1 MKMAKLFEFFFL
13 NPYKIIFSFIFISI
27 FSLYFSIENLKIN
40 TSTDSLID
48 NNLEFKKD
56 QKKLNEQFQ
65 ILSNNILIRI
75 SSEQTDKI
83 KLVYDEINQKLENKK
98 EIDFF
103 YSPNFDEFFRENFF
117 LLLNEEQKEN
127 FVDELYKFQPFLSEI
142 NDNPK
147 IKGFNDFIELL
158 IKSEKLNSIGDLEKI
173 FKIFVK
179 SLEDKKNV
187 EWKSLLDRDLNEI
200 FILISMN
207 KNHLENHGF
216 AKFYNF
222 LNSLNEKYDDSNMD
236 LSFTGGLVIDHEEL
250 RSVSSGA
257 MFSGFLS
264 LILVSLILFFAFRKI
279 KLIIFLTLSIFIGLI
294 ITTGLTTLVVGSLN
308 LISVAFA
315 VLFIGVSV
323 DFGIQVY
330 LRILEK
336 KESSNFISSIRTIS
350 KTITIAAIPS
360 IIGFL
365 SFIPTN
371 YIGLSEL
378 GIISAIGLLTG
389 LLVNIFLLPSF
400 LLISK
405 NKNEF
410 RIQENIKNYNW
421 SIFFK
426 LIKKYRSLI
435 LSVFFIIAI
444 FDFYY
449 FKSLTFDS
457 DALKLK
463 DQDLQSVK
471 LAKELIE
478 KNPTSD
484 YVISILSDNVISN
497 DKIKK
502 ILSDDNIKSIK
513 SLDSLL
519 ENYESDNL
527 DYLKILFSSNK
538 SEVFFSDFQEIN
550 RLKNLLNKVKHSD
563 DQNLSAISDKLIVEL
578 SKSEINKTS
587 AKEIENILF
596 KNFNEVIDF
605 ILNLGEKPNFK
616 INEMPDYYKKRYE
629 SSEGFKRI
637 EVLPSKDVKI
647 HRNLEE
653 FVFSVKS
660 IFPNATG
667 MPVIQ
672 IEAGKVVVNSFIF
685 AFTISFIFTLVFL
698 TLIFR
703 DYKKVIIC
711 LSSLFVA
718 LVLLVFLMI
727 LFNINLNF
735 ANMIS
740 LPLLFSLG
748 ISYPIYFVSRLS
760 ETKDLGEV
768 FNSNTPLAIL
778 CSALTTIA
786 SFGTLYFSSHDG
798 TSSMGLLLFLSL
810 STTLISSLIFLPI
823 IALKINPR

>member
-1 MKMAKLFEFFFL
+1 MAKLFENLFL
-13 NPYKIIFSFIFISI
+13 NPYKIIFVFILISI
-27 FSLYFSIENLKIN
+27 FSLYFSIENLQIN

-75 SSEQTDKI
+75 SSDQTDKI

-103 YSPNFDEFFRENFF
+103 YSPNFDDFFRENFF

-147 IKGFNDFIELL
+147 VKGFNDFLDLL

-173 FKIFVK
+173 FKIFLK
-179 SLEDKKNV
+179 SLENKKNV
-187 EWKSLLDRDLNEI
+187 EWKSLLDRELNEI
-200 FILISMN
+200 FILISLN
-207 KNHLENHGF
+207 KNYLENQGF
-216 AKFYNF
+216 TKFYNF
-222 LNSLNEKYDDSNMD
+222 LNSLKEEYDDSNMD

-250 RSVSSGA
+250 KSVSSGA

-264 LILVSLILFFAFRKI
+264 LILVSLILFFAFRRI

-315 VLFIGVSV
+315 VLFIGISV

-336 KESSNFISSIRTIS
+336 KESSNFISSIRNIS

-365 SFIPTN
+365 SFIPTS
-371 YIGLSEL
+371 YVGLSEL

-410 RIQENIKNYNW
+410 RVKENIKNYNW

-435 LSVFFIIAI
+435 LSVFFIITI
-444 FDFYY
+444 FDFYF
-449 FKSLTFDS
+449 FKSLTFDA

-463 DQDLQSVK
+463 DQDLQSVM

-484 YVISILSDNVISN
+484 YVISILSDNAIPN

-502 ILSDDNIKSIK
+502 ILSDDNVKSIK

-538 SEVFFSDFQEIN
+538 SDVFFSDFNEIN
-550 RLKNLLNKVKHSD
+550 RLKNLLKKVKHSD
-563 DQNLSAISDKLIVEL
+563 NQNLSDVSDKLIVEL

-596 KNFNEVIDF
+596 RNFNEVIDF
-605 ILNLGEKPNFK
+605 ILNLGDKPNLK
-616 INEMPDYYKKRYE
+616 INEIPDYYKKRYE

-703 DYKKVIIC
+703 DYKKVFIC

-718 LVLLVFLMI
+718 LVLLIFLMI

-748 ISYPIYFVSRLS
+748 VSYPIYFVSRLS
-760 ETKDLGEV
+760 ETDDLERV
-768 FNSNTPLAIL
+768 FSSNTPLAIL

-810 STTLISSLIFLPI
+810 STTLISSLIFLPL
-823 IALKINPR
+823 IAVKINPR

>member
-1 MKMAKLFEFFFL
+1 MAKLFENIFR
-13 NPYKIIFSFIFISI
+13 NPYKIIISFFLISI

-40 TSTDSLID
+40 TSTESLID

-56 QKKLNEQFQ
+56 QRELNKQFQ
-65 ILSNNILIRI
+65 ILSNNILVRI
-75 SSEQTDKI
+75 KSEKNDKI
-83 KLVYDEINQKLENKK
+83 KLVYDEINQKLKNKK

-117 LLLNEEQKEN
+117 LLFNEEQKEN

-158 IKSEKLNSIGDLEKI
+158 IKSEKLDSISDLKKI
-173 FKIFVK
+173 FEIFLK

-200 FILISMN
+200 FILISLN
-207 KNHLENHGF
+207 EDHLEKYGF
-216 AKFYNF
+216 TEFYTF
-222 LNSLNEKYDDSNMD
+222 LNSLSEEYDDSNVA

-250 RSVSSGA
+250 KSVSSGA
-257 MFSGFLS
+257 IFSGVLS
-264 LILVSLILFFAFRKI
+264 IILVSLILFFAFRRI

-294 ITTGLTTLVVGSLN
+294 ITTGLTTLIVGSLN

-315 VLFIGVSV
+315 VLFIGISV

-336 KESSNFISSIRTIS
+336 KNLSNFITSLQTIS
-350 KTITIAAIPS
+350 KTISIAAIPS

-365 SFIPTN
+365 SFIPTS
-371 YIGLSEL
+371 YVGLSEL

-389 LLVNIFLLPSF
+389 LLVNVFLLPSF

-410 RIQENIKNYNW
+410 RIEENTKNFNW
-421 SIFFK
+421 SIFYR
-426 LIKKYRSLI
+426 LIDKYRYFIFSAI
-435 LSVFFIIAI
+435 FIITI

-463 DQDLQSVK
+463 DQDLQSVV

-484 YVISILSDNVISN
+484 YVISILSDNAFPN

-502 ILSDDNIKSIK
+502 ILSDDNVRSIK

-538 SEVFFSDFQEIN
+538 SDVFFSDIKEID
-550 RLKNLLNKVKHSD
+550 RLKNLLNKIKHSD
-563 DQNLSAISDKLIVEL
+563 NQNLSDISDKLIDEL
-578 SKSEINKTS
+578 SKSKINKTM

-596 KNFNEVIDF
+596 KDFNEVIEF
-605 ILNLGEKPNFK
+605 ISNLGDKPNFK
-616 INEMPDYYKKRYE
+616 TNEIPDYYKKRYE
-629 SSEGFKRI
+629 SSEGVKRI

-653 FVFSVKS
+653 FVLSVKS

-672 IEAGKVVVNSFIF
+672 IEAGKVVINSFIF

-703 DYKKVIIC
+703 DYKKVAIC
-711 LSSLFVA
+711 ISSLFVA
-718 LVLLVFLMI
+718 LILLVFLMI

-760 ETKDLGEV
+760 ETKDLGRV
-768 FNSNTPLAIL
+768 FSSNTPLAIL

-810 STTLISSLIFLPI
+810 STTLISSLIFLPL

>member
-1 MKMAKLFEFFFL
+1 MAKLFEKIFL
-13 NPYKIIFSFIFISI
+13 NPYKIISSFVFISI

-48 NNLEFKKD
+48 NNLEFKKN
-56 QKKLNEQFQ
+56 QRELNKQFQ

-75 SSEQTDKI
+75 KSENTDKI
-83 KLVYDEINQKLENKK
+83 KLVYEEINQKLENKK

-158 IKSEKLNSIGDLEKI
+158 IKSEKLNSIRDLEKI
-173 FKIFVK
+173 FEIFLK

-200 FILISMN
+200 FILISLN
-207 KNHLENHGF
+207 ENHLERYGF
-216 AKFYNF
+216 TKFYNF
-222 LNSLNEKYDDSNMD
+222 LNSLSKEYNDSNIA

-250 RSVSSGA
+250 KSVSSGA
-257 MFSGFLS
+257 IFSGVLS
-264 LILVSLILFFAFRKI
+264 IILVSLILFFAFRRI

-315 VLFIGVSV
+315 VLFIGISV

-336 KESSNFISSIRTIS
+336 KKSSHFISSIQTIS

-365 SFIPTN
+365 SFIPTS
-371 YIGLSEL
+371 YVGLSEL

-405 NKNEF
+405 NKNQFGIE
-410 RIQENIKNYNW
+410 ENIKNYDWN
-421 SIFFK
+421 IFYR
-426 LIKKYRSLI
+426 LINKYRYLI
-435 LSVFFIIAI
+435 LSGIFIITI

-463 DQDLQSVK
+463 DQDLQSVV

-484 YVISILSDNVISN
+484 YVISILSDNDFPN

-502 ILSDDNIKSIK
+502 ILSDENVKSIK
-513 SLDSLL
+513 SLDNLL
-519 ENYESDNL
+519 ENYQSDNL

-538 SEVFFSDFQEIN
+538 SDIFFSDIQEIE
-550 RLKNLLNKVKHSD
+550 RLKNLLDRIKYSD
-563 DQNLSAISDKLIVEL
+563 NQNLSDISDKLIDEL
-578 SKSEINKTS
+578 SKSQINKTS

-596 KNFNEVIDF
+596 KDFNEVIDF
-605 ILNLGEKPNFK
+605 IVSLGDKPKFK
-616 INEMPDYYKKRYE
+616 TNEIPDYYKKRYE
-629 SSEGFKRI
+629 STEGVKRV

-647 HRNLEE
+647 NRNLEE
-653 FVFSVKS
+653 FVSSVKS
-660 IFPNATG
+660 VFPNATG

-672 IEAGKVVVNSFIF
+672 IEAGKVVISSFIF

-703 DYKKVIIC
+703 DYKKVVIC
-711 LSSLFVA
+711 ISSLFVA
-718 LVLLVFLMI
+718 LVLLIFLMI

-760 ETKDLGEV
+760 ETKDLKRV
-768 FNSNTPLAIL
+768 FSSNTPLAIL

-810 STTLISSLIFLPI
+810 STTLISSLIFLPLI
-823 IALKINPR
+823 TLKINPR